1 MTHSERH
8 HFRLIKLVRLSNM
21 NSSDAGSLK
30 RGAVL
35 LRLLA
40 TAGPRG
46 ASLTDLAAQAGLP
59 HPSAHRVLKQLQAE
73 GLAEH
78 NPDTRRYRLGPL
90 TFELGLAGSTIFD
103 IRDLCEPAMRELAD
117 ATADTVYLVTRSGF
131 DAVCAHRLEGSFPIR
146 TLVLDVGSRR
156 PLGVGAGGLA
166 ILSATPHEE
175 RQEIIERVAPLLTRF
190 GGLDER
196 NLSRACDRTSKVGY
210 STITGTVNL
219 GVSAIGRAFRNSFG
233 HPVGALSVAA
243 MSQRLPAERM
253 LEIAD
258 HLVLACQDVEARLR
272 STRRGNWHTGG

>member
-1 MTHSERH
+1 MT
-8 HFRLIKLVRLSNM
+8 
-21 NSSDAGSLK
+21 SSDAGSLK
-30 RGAVL
+30 RGTAL

-40 TAGPRG
+40 TAGARG
-46 ASLTDLAAQAGLP
+46 ASLTDLAVQSDLP
-59 HPSAHRVLKQLQAE
+59 HPSAHRILKQLLVE

-90 TFELGLAGSTIFD
+90 TFELGLAGSTMFD
-103 IRDLCEPAMRELAD
+103 IRDLCEPAMRQLAD

-131 DAVCAHRLEGSFPIR
+131 DAVCAHRLEGAFPIR

-166 ILSATPHEE
+166 ILAAAPADE
-175 RQEIIERVAPLLTRF
+175 RRAIVARVAPLLSRF

-196 NLSRACDRTSKVGY
+196 SLTRACDRTSRAGF

-219 GVSAIGRAFRNSFG
+219 GVSAVGRAFRNGMG

-243 MSQRLPAERM
+243 MSQRLPAER
-253 LEIAD
+253 LSEIAER
-258 HLVLACQDVEARLR
+258 LVAACAAVEEKLVAARR
-272 STRRGNWHTGG
+272 PNWHAGRPPG

>member
-1 MTHSERH
+1 MT
-8 HFRLIKLVRLSNM
+8 
-21 NSSDAGSLK
+21 SSDAGSLR
-30 RGAVL
+30 RGTAL

-46 ASLTDLAAQAGLP
+46 ASLTDLAAQSGLP

-78 NPDTRRYRLGPL
+78 NPASRRYRLGPL
-90 TFELGLAGSTIFD
+90 SFELGLAGSTMFD
-103 IRDLCEPAMRELAD
+103 IRDLCEPAMRALAS

-146 TLVLDVGSRR
+146 TLVLEVGSRR

-166 ILSATPHEE
+166 ILAAVPQEE
-175 RQEIIERVAPLLTRF
+175 RQDIVERVAPLLARF
-190 GGLDER
+190 GGLDAAH
-196 NLSRACDRTSKVGY
+196 LLRACERTGSAGY

-219 GVSAIGRAFRNSFG
+219 GVSAVGRAFRNSLG

-253 LEIAD
+253 VEIAER
-258 HLVLACQDVEARLR
+258 LVQGCQDVEALLR
-272 STRRGNWHTGG
+272 STRRGNWHTGS